1 MEDQQNDNIDLI
13 NFRFSN
19 ISDDDKEEKKN
30 NEIKLSFI
38 TSKNKKIN
46 IKLDIDNDDFNE
58 EINKYCQMYHY
69 SEETKNEI
77 FSKIQ
82 EEIQKNIDDLN
93 DENDENINN
102 DQKSTINSNDSG
114 RVSNNNNELGNLE
127 RANKSSIRQKEND
140 EKSQNEN
147 ITFNN
152 TKIKEEK
159 KNNQKIQKN
168 NKEKKFAD
176 NKNNKNNKN
185 RKVEL
190 EWYYKEINIINERK
204 KKREKEENEKI
215 QKEIKEYFKP
225 KINNYSKIL
234 NKSSDIGKKY
244 KNMKIEDR
252 LILQGKENK
261 KKIWNKNIHFLK
273 DLYTNEE
280 NEKRSFTP
288 NVTHYPFKKKREKN
302 VYKYLYNYNK
312 EYIKKKEDLKKKYF
326 QDNYPFKPNICN
338 NNFEKKNIVY
348 PKEQQEIFTEIIIN
362 ITKPKKTK
370 EKREKIKNI
379 DIDEN
384 ILENTKSFVSNR
396 QLSFAKKNWKETAN
410 RIIENEREKKYKEI
424 FDLLDEDKDNM
435 ISYNTINTANL
446 NFKTLKIINPIIN
459 QIIEQKA
466 QMITF
471 REFYDICNNYL

>member
-1 MEDQQNDNIDLI
+1 MEDQQNDNIDLE

-19 ISDDDKEEKKN
+19 LSDDDKEKKKN

-102 DQKSTINSNDSG
+102 EQKSFTNSNE
-114 RVSNNNNELGNLE
+114 SNEEGNLE
-127 RANKSSIRQKEND
+127 RRRTSSILQKENND

-147 ITFNN
+147 LTFNN
-152 TKIKEEK
+152 TKNKEET
-159 KNNQKIQKN
+159 NSHNIQKN
-168 NKEKKFAD
+168 NKKKKFVD
-176 NKNNKNNKN
+176 NKNNKKKKI

-204 KKREKEENEKI
+204 KKREKEESEKI

-244 KNMKIEDR
+244 KNMKIEDK

-261 KKIWNKNIHFLK
+261 KKILNKNIHFQFLK
-273 DLYTNEE
+273 DLDTNEE
-280 NEKRSFTP
+280 NEKGSFTP

-302 VYKYLYNYNK
+302 VFNYLYNNNK
-312 EYIKKKEDLKKKYF
+312 EYIKKKEDFKKKYF

>member
-1 MEDQQNDNIDLI
+1 MEDQQNDNIDLE

-19 ISDDDKEEKKN
+19 LSDDDKEKKKN

-77 FSKIQ
+77 LSKIQ

-102 DQKSTINSNDSG
+102 EQKSFTNSNE
-114 RVSNNNNELGNLE
+114 SNEEGNLE
-127 RANKSSIRQKEND
+127 RRRTSSILQKENND

-147 ITFNN
+147 LTFNN
-152 TKIKEEK
+152 IKNKEET
-159 KNNQKIQKN
+159 NSHNIQKN
-168 NKEKKFAD
+168 NKEKKFVD
-176 NKNNKNNKN
+176 NKNNKKKKI

-326 QDNYPFKPNICN
+326 QDNYPFKPNIVN

-384 ILENTKSFVSNR
+384 ILEKTKSFVSNR

>member
-1 MEDQQNDNIDLI
+1 MEDQQNDNIDLE

-19 ISDDDKEEKKN
+19 LSDDDKEKKKN

-102 DQKSTINSNDSG
+102 EQKSFTNSNE
-114 RVSNNNNELGNLE
+114 SNEEGNLE
-127 RANKSSIRQKEND
+127 RRRTSSILQKENND

-147 ITFNN
+147 LTFNN
-152 TKIKEEK
+152 TKNKEET
-159 KNNQKIQKN
+159 NSHNIQ
-168 NKEKKFAD
+168 
-176 NKNNKNNKN
+176 KNNKNNKKKKI

-204 KKREKEENEKI
+204 KKREKEESEKI

-244 KNMKIEDR
+244 KNMKIEDK

-261 KKIWNKNIHFLK
+261 KKILNKNIHFQFLK

-280 NEKRSFTP
+280 NEKGSFTP

-302 VYKYLYNYNK
+302 VFNYLYNNNK
-312 EYIKKKEDLKKKYF
+312 EYIKKKEDFKKKYF

>member
-1 MEDQQNDNIDLI
+1 MEDQQNDNIDLE

-19 ISDDDKEEKKN
+19 LSDDDKEKKKN

-77 FSKIQ
+77 LSKIQ

-102 DQKSTINSNDSG
+102 EQKSFTNSNE
-114 RVSNNNNELGNLE
+114 SNEEGNLE
-127 RANKSSIRQKEND
+127 RRRTSSILQKENND

-147 ITFNN
+147 LTFNN
-152 TKIKEEK
+152 IKNKEET
-159 KNNQKIQKN
+159 NSHNIQKN
-168 NKEKKFAD
+168 NKEKKFVD
-176 NKNNKNNKN
+176 NKNNKKKKI

-244 KNMKIEDR
+244 KNMKIEDK